1 MPSTS
6 RLSTIPNGR
15 EAIDN
20 LRGKVVQLR
29 SAAIPRAAS
38 AAESTGEAVSKFA
51 LSSSKQVAKALRQHR
66 PSKSTPLATL
76 LPFAPLLRTGVR
88 FAARNPVIL
97 AVAGVGLAALAVAAW
112 RRQHSAAAPEAAEE
126 ADEMDDGFDDLGVG
140 REL

>member
-6 RLSTIPNGR
+6 RTLPNGR
-15 EAIDN
+15 ETIDS

-29 SAAIPRAAS
+29 AAAIPRAAS

-51 LSSSKQVAKALRQHR
+51 LSSSKQVAKALRQQR

-76 LPFAPLLRTGVR
+76 LPLAPLLRTGVR
-88 FAARNPVIL
+88 FAARNP
-97 AVAGVGLAALAVAAW
+97 AVLAAAGLGLTVLGIAAW
-112 RRQHSAAAPEAAEE
+112 RRQRATATSENAEE
-126 ADEMDDGFDDLGVG
+126 ADAAEASFDDHGVV